1 MKSIYRCVSLLALLL
16 FVVPFAGAQPS
27 IDFGIGFG
35 TAQVKSNGS
44 GIYGVNSVFAFDSC
58 NPGSGNPNCL
68 ATPSLNGLFMG
79 FSGGVMFTKYF
90 GFGAQYS
97 FQPGRDDY
105 GPLQYRQHFYDFN
118 GIFAPVTKERFA
130 VKLQGG
136 IGGARTS
143 FSFDES
149 SCIGTAICQNYTSS
163 LGSSNH
169 FQVHGAVGVDI
180 FLTDYFFIRPQFDLR
195 YVTNFTEQFG
205 SHMVP
210 QGMLWIGFAQ
220 RNR

>member
-1 MKSIYRCVSLLALLL
+1 MKFIYRNVSLFALLFL
-16 FVVPFAGAQPS
+16 CIPFAAAQPS
-27 IDFGIGFG
+27 VDFGMGFG

-44 GIYGVNSVFAFDSC
+44 GIYSLNSIYAMDSC
-58 NPGSGNPNCL
+58 TLASGNPNCL
-68 ATPSLNGLFMG
+68 ATPSLVGFFMG
-79 FSGGVMFTKYF
+79 FSGGVMFTKHF

-97 FQPGRDDY
+97 FQPAKLDY
-105 GPLQYRQHFYDFN
+105 GPMKYRQHFYDFN
-118 GIFAPVTKERFA
+118 GIFAPVTQDRFV

-136 IGGARTS
+136 IGGARTG
-143 FSFDES
+143 FTFDQS
-149 SCIGTAICQNYTSS
+149 SCIGTAICQNYSSS

-180 FLTDYFFIRPQFDLR
+180 FVTDSFFIRPQFDLR